1 MADGHRDDGS
11 WSRAFMA
18 SSGIGVSTG
27 EQRHESPERH
37 EAAGA
42 DLPRS
47 RFAELAHHRDAG
59 VREALARR
67 PDCPMAVLATL
78 AHDART
84 PVRVAAAANAG
95 ANAAIL
101 EHLARD
107 REVAVLKAVARNVST
122 PAHVRA
128 ALSRHRKAD
137 VRHVAQRVAAEI
149 AQTPAP
155 TPADPSALPF
165 ELRDRAGEQPAKAD
179 EGSAPAR
186 RNAPHTYAP
195 RPAVGRPPRRSAPE
209 AERRI
214 EGLLPEG
221 PHPATG

>member
-18 SSGIGVSTG
+18 SSGIGVSSG

-42 DLPRS
+42 DLPRP
-47 RFAELAHHRDAG
+47 RFAQLAQHRDPG

-84 PVRVAAAANAG
+84 PVRVAAAANA
-95 ANAAIL
+95 ASNVAIL

-107 REVAVLKAVARNVST
+107 RDPAVLKAVARNVAT
-122 PAHVRA
+122 PPALRA
-128 ALSRHRKAD
+128 ALARHRKAD
-137 VRHVAQRVAAEI
+137 VRRVAEKAI
-149 AQTPAP
+149 ADGAASDTGTVAP
-155 TPADPSALPF
+155 DAALPY
-165 ELRDRAGEQPAKAD
+165 ELRDRALESGAALGD
-179 EGSAPAR
+179 EGPSR
-186 RNAPHTYAP
+186 RRVPQTLAP
-195 RPAVGRPPRRSAPE
+195 RPAVGRASIRAQAA
-209 AERRI
+209 AERRV
-214 EGLLPEG
+214 ERLLPDG
-221 PHPATG
+221 PHAAPS